1 MIYRDY
7 CSLNSSFWGKFG
19 PTSKEVHFVY
29 GTFLMIIGV
38 AGVVGNSLVLFVFS
52 RYRRLKGPF
61 SAFII
66 NLAIS
71 DLCTACLHFMPAFS
85 SFQNQWAFGHSGCV
99 FYAFG
104 VGHFGLLSIVI
115 LSVIAVERY
124 MVLTTKPFSGTWKIT
139 ECGARKVCIGAW
151 LYVFCLTLPPL
162 FGWSCYIPEG
172 FMTSCSWDYMSR
184 TMSNRAFY
192 LYLLMFGFILPVAVI
207 TYCYVFILHV
217 VLAHG
222 KEMSNLKT
230 TGSYTLLTAF
240 WAMT

>member
-1 MIYRDY
+1 VYLVKAWVLGFSFHDNIKYNVY
-7 CSLNSSFWGKFG
+7 SYVSL
-19 PTSKEVHFVY
+19 
-29 GTFLMIIGV
+29 
-38 AGVVGNSLVLFVFS
+38 
-52 RYRRLKGPF
+52 
-61 SAFII
+61 
-66 NLAIS
+66 
-71 DLCTACLHFMPAFS
+71 
-85 SFQNQWAFGHSGCV
+85 FQ
-99 FYAFG
+99 
-104 VGHFGLLSIVI
+104 
-115 LSVIAVERY
+115 
-124 MVLTTKPFSGTWKIT
+124 
-139 ECGARKVCIGAW
+139 VCIGAW

-230 TGSYTLLTAF
+230 TGSYTLLTPF

>member
-1 MIYRDY
+1 MSLSLPWEVVKKHKDY

-139 ECGARKVCIGAW
+139 ECGARKEQQKSTPSPAVGAAEI
-151 LYVFCLTLPPL
+151 YSFT
-162 FGWSCYIPEG
+162 
-172 FMTSCSWDYMSR
+172 CSRSSR
-184 TMSNRAFY
+184 NLRLSPAVGAAEIYSFTCSRSSRN
-192 LYLLMFGFILPVAVI
+192 LL
-207 TYCYVFILHV
+207 LH
-217 VLAHG
+217 LQ
-222 KEMSNLKT
+222 
-230 TGSYTLLTAF
+230 
-240 WAMT
+240 